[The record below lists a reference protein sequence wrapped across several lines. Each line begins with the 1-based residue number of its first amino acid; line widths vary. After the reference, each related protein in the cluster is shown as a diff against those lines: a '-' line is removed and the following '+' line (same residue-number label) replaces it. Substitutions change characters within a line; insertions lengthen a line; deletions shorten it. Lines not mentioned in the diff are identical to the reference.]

1 MWGFQPHFCGIVIV
15 LLLQF
20 ELEVKIIMRND
31 TIVITQE
38 RMAGWLMFNRF
49 HKVEEKPDLKDSNRK
64 IFIFKDSPI
73 LRETMGK
80 YQQFKDS
87 ISM

>member
-1 MWGFQPHFCGIVIV
+1 MNHD
-15 LLLQF
+15 
-20 ELEVKIIMRND
+20 NS
-31 TIVITQE
+31 IVITQE

-49 HKVEEKPDLKDSNRK
+49 HKVCEKVDMKDSTRK

-80 YQQFKDS
+80 YQQFKDALRV
-87 ISM
+87 

>member
-1 MWGFQPHFCGIVIV
+1 MNYMI
-15 LLLQF
+15 
-20 ELEVKIIMRND
+20 ND

-49 HKVEEKPDLKDSNRK
+49 HKVDEKPDLKDSNRK
-64 IFIFKDSPI
+64 IFIFKDSSK

-80 YQQFKDS
+80 YSQFKEV
-87 ISM
+87 IS

>member
-1 MWGFQPHFCGIVIV
+1 
-15 LLLQF
+15 
-20 ELEVKIIMRND
+20 MRND